1 MEVMEAHIMEHGQD
15 GYKMSLEKKDKEYLI
30 QTKIK
35 VLNGKKEL
43 LFQNNPIDDDTEKT
57 INDKIQAL
65 TNMLEML

>member
-1 MEVMEAHIMEHGQD
+1 MEAHIMEHGQD

>member
-1 MEVMEAHIMEHGQD
+1 MEHGQD

>member
-1 MEVMEAHIMEHGQD
+1 MEHGQD

-43 LFQNNPIDDDTEKT
+43 LFQNNTIDDDTEKT